1 MLKKMQVVRKKW
13 SEKVILKSDQD
24 QLESDLKSDQD
35 RDLEKW

>member
-1 MLKKMQVVRKKW
+1 MLKKTQVVRKKW

-24 QLESDLKSDQD
+24 QLKSDLKSDQD

>member
-1 MLKKMQVVRKKW
+1 MQVVQKKW

-24 QLESDLKSDQD
+24 QLKSDLRSDQD